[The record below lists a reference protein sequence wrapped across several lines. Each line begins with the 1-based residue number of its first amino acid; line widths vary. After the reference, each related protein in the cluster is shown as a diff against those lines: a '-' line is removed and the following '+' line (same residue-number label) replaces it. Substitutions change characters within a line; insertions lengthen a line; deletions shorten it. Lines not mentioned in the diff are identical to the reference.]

1 MATGAYKN
9 HRRFQAG
16 IIVDLRVPI
25 ESIIKDRALW
35 LVRDIF
41 DIEEIVESLIE
52 EPAVPREYPDIMD
65 MVSDRVDKSKELQGL
80 VDHST
85 LEVMSMM
92 LEVHQQSLDQEIL
105 RFLSPSIE
113 SISYEVTRWLNPTTV
128 VISVNPDTNYK
139 R

>member
-1 MATGAYKN
+1 MTTGAYKN

-16 IIVDLRVPI
+16 VIVDLRVPI
-25 ESIIKDRALW
+25 ESISKDRTLW
-35 LVRDIF
+35 LIRDIF

-52 EPAVPREYPDIMD
+52 EPALPREYPDIMD

-105 RFLSPSIE
+105 RFLDPSIE

-128 VISVNPDTNYK
+128 IISVNPDTNYK